1 MHILTCGLGLIFI
14 AFLIHLGIWKI
25 HLPKRQTLALL
36 RIFFGTYFFSIP
48 IFEFMVRTKILG
60 QPFLPLNVIEYAHIF
75 LFFTSFTLAYIITY
89 SALEVDSP
97 SLLIVKFIA
106 EAEPAGLEQDV
117 LSAKLTDEIL
127 ILPRINDL
135 ILDKMAI
142 WEGTKLH
149 LTPKGKWFAKTIMA
163 YRTLL

>member
-1 MHILTCGLGLIFI
+1 
-14 AFLIHLGIWKI
+14 
-25 HLPKRQTLALL
+25 
-36 RIFFGTYFFSIP
+36 
-48 IFEFMVRTKILG
+48 
-60 QPFLPLNVIEYAHIF
+60 

-106 EAEPAGLEQDV
+106 DAGPAGLDQDV
-117 LSAKLTDEIL
+117 LSAKLSDELL

-142 WEGTKLH
+142 WKGPKLQ
-149 LTPKGKWFAKTIMA
+149 LTPKGKWFAKAMIA
-163 YRTLL
+163 YRAILKAPPGG